1 MAPVSAFQASSAKSE
16 GGAGA
21 EEELAAV
28 AAPANSPAAAKE
40 APAGVETRLFL
51 HFLRVSVTRVCDS
64 RPLATRIGSL
74 RSPLDSSYSITP
86 SSIFPGFTTLLLAPQ
101 AAPSSFRLFQSLF
114 QSRLFPALF
123 PALWLGLFRFPHV
136 FPYSFTRLTC
146 PGRSC
151 SHRVALLPP
160 FSPLAYSLCCRC
172 VDSHCAMYTRL
183 FSVLQSVCASF

>member
-1 MAPVSAFQASSAKSE
+1 MQYTETP
-16 GGAGA
+16 
-21 EEELAAV
+21 
-28 AAPANSPAAAKE
+28 
-40 APAGVETRLFL
+40 VETRLFL

-64 RPLATRIGSL
+64 RPLASRIGSL

-101 AAPSSFRLFQSLF
+101 AAPSSFSLF
-114 QSRLFPALF
+114 QSQLFLALF

-151 SHRVALLPP
+151 SHRVALLLP
-160 FSPLAYSLCCRC
+160 FSPLAYSLCCSR
-172 VDSHCAMYTRL
+172 
-183 FSVLQSVCASF
+183 VCARRSEAALSTE

>member
-1 MAPVSAFQASSAKSE
+1 MLGRLHQERDEILTP
-16 GGAGA
+16 
-21 EEELAAV
+21 LAC
-28 AAPANSPAAAKE
+28 
-40 APAGVETRLFL
+40 VETRLFL

-101 AAPSSFRLFQSLF
+101 AAPSSFSLFQSLF
-114 QSRLFPALF
+114 QSRLFPASF
-123 PALWLGLFRFPHV
+123 PALWLGLFQFPRM
-136 FPYSFTRLTC
+136 FPYSFARLTC

-151 SHRVALLPP
+151 SHRVALLLP